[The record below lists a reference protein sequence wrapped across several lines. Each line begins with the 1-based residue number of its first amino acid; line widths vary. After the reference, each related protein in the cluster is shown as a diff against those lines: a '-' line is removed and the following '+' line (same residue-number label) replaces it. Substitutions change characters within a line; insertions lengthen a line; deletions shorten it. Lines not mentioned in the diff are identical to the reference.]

1 MNEWWHKTTMLLLND
16 NDIKNESKFK
26 CIDKTMLISA
36 YELKVVITITIKYLI
51 IKRWNKT

>member
-1 MNEWWHKTTMLLLND
+1 MLLLND

-36 YELKVVITITIKYLI
+36 YDIKLVITITIKYLI